1 MIIMRH
7 GQGQH
12 NVDQVYN
19 SNPQHPN
26 YKPSPLTKM
35 GKEQVQ
41 ESARKLLADGFTPLN
56 IETIIVSPL
65 QRAQE
70 TAEALVEAGLIRRDL
85 IQTDARLGEILMGDR
100 EGMPYQDFRD
110 QPWDHTHALDYEG
123 ETESQVNDRVTE
135 LCSQLIKNHQTGH
148 VLLITH
154 GTPAMEISQTYSNI
168 RVPLTT
174 GGTCVFPLDR
184 IHQAHKGALSTPM
197 EYQVVYTH
205 KDRVEGDFAS

>member
-1 MIIMRH
+1 MNKLLISSIVFFHNAKQGLLSRPPHHERHMIIMRH

-85 IQTDARLGEILMGDR
+85 IQTDARLGVPPL
-100 EGMPYQDFRD
+100 RD
-110 QPWDHTHALDYEG
+110 T
-123 ETESQVNDRVTE
+123 
-135 LCSQLIKNHQTGH
+135 
-148 VLLITH
+148 
-154 GTPAMEISQTYSNI
+154 
-168 RVPLTT
+168 
-174 GGTCVFPLDR
+174 
-184 IHQAHKGALSTPM
+184 
-197 EYQVVYTH
+197 
-205 KDRVEGDFAS
+205 